1 MSFTLDIGALPDPPS
16 GDGGGEIV
24 DAFNTPVAYKF
35 AFIGVGQAGGRIAK
49 TFQDLGYARVAAV
62 NTAVAD
68 LAELTTFPAS
78 AKLDVGSQQGAGKDP
93 TAAAALF
100 EGQHESLIELMV
112 RSWGTDVD
120 HVFVCFAAG
129 GGTGAGGFT
138 AVANAAKDYMKS
150 LKKSPKKVGCIMAMP
165 KDSEGQRPAANTVY
179 SASKLAILNL
189 SPIIFVDNERFKTLY
204 GKRIAVHQEKP
215 ASNAGTAKLF
225 HVFNQLAGTKSESV
239 GGTTFD
245 AGDFAK
251 LLDSGVVAFAA
262 ATVKDWTT
270 PGAVSQAIRSQLEQ
284 NVLASLT
291 LSDGDVAG
299 LLYVISGK
307 AWDGDTAVTVEQLD
321 SGVEMMNRMLCGKDT
336 TKNTTVFSGVY
347 PSGGSTD
354 EIQILGM
361 VGGLPY
367 PKARLQELA
376 GKSGHTK
383 DAVAAHLGLI

>member
-321 SGVEMMNRMLCGKDT
+321 SGVEMMNRMLCVKDT

>member
-1 MSFTLDIGALPDPPS
+1 MTFTLDIGALPDPPS
-16 GDGGGEIV
+16 GEDDGEIA
-24 DAFNTPVAYKF
+24 DTFSTPVAYKF

-100 EGQHESLIELMV
+100 EGHHESLIELMT

-120 HVFVCFAAG
+120 YVFVCFAAG

-138 AVANAAKDYMKS
+138 AVAKAAKDYMRS
-150 LKKSPKKVGCIMAMP
+150 LKKTAKVGCIMAMP

-179 SASKLAILNL
+179 SASKLAAANL
-189 SPIIFVDNERFKTLY
+189 SPIIFVDNERFKSLY
-204 GKRIAVHQEKP
+204 GKKIAVQQEKP

-225 HVFNQLAGTKSESV
+225 HVFNQLAGTQSESV

-270 PGAVSQAIRSQLEQ
+270 AGAVSQAIRSQLEQ

-291 LSDGDVAG
+291 LGDGDVAG

-307 AWDGDTAVTVEQLD
+307 AWDGDSAVTVEQLD
-321 SGVEMMNRMLCGKDT
+321 SGVEMMNRMLCGKDA

-376 GKSGHTK
+376 GKSGQAK

>member
-1 MSFTLDIGALPDPPS
+1 MTFTLDIGALPDPPS
-16 GDGGGEIV
+16 NDGGGEV
-24 DAFNTPVAYKF
+24 ADTFSTPVAYKF

-49 TFQDLGYARVAAV
+49 TFQDLGYARVCAV

-93 TAAAALF
+93 AAAAALF
-100 EGQHESLIELMV
+100 EGQHENLIELMM

-120 HVFVCFAAG
+120 YVFVCFAAG
-129 GGTGAGGFT
+129 GGTGAGGFA
-138 AVANAAKDYMKS
+138 AVANAAKDYMRA
-150 LKKSPKKVGCIMAMP
+150 LKKAARVGCIMAMP
-165 KDSEGQRPAANTVY
+165 KDSEGQRPAVNTLY
-179 SASKLAILNL
+179 SVSKLAVLNL
-189 SPIIFVDNERFKTLY
+189 SPIIFIDNERFKVLY
-204 GKRIAVHQEKP
+204 GKRIAVQQEKP
-215 ASNAGTAKLF
+215 QSNAGTAKLF
-225 HVFNQLAGTKSESV
+225 HSFNQLAGAKSESV

-262 ATVKDWTT
+262 ATAKDWTT
-270 PGAVSQAIRSQLEQ
+270 AGAVSQAIRSQLEQ

-291 LSDGDVAG
+291 LSDGSVAG

-307 AWDGDTAVTVEQLD
+307 AWDGDSAVTVEQLD
-321 SGVEMMNRMLCGKDT
+321 SGVEMMSRMMCVKDA
-336 TKNTTVFSGVY
+336 KKSTTVFSGVY
-347 PSGGSTD
+347 PSGGNTD

-361 VGGLPY
+361 IGGLPF
-367 PKARLQELA
+367 PKARLEELA

>member
-16 GDGGGEIV
+16 GDSSGEIA
-24 DAFNTPVAYKF
+24 DTFASPVAYKF

-165 KDSEGQRPAANTVY
+165 KDAEGQRPAANTVY
-179 SASKLAILNL
+179 SASKLAVLNL

-204 GKRIAVHQEKP
+204 GKRIAVNQEKP

-321 SGVEMMNRMLCGKDT
+321 SGVEMMNRMLCVKDT